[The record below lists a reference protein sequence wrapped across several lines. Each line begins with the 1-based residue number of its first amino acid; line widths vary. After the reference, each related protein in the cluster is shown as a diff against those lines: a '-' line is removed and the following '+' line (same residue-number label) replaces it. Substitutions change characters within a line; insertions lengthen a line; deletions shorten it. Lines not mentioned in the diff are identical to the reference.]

1 MTIHRIHLTTSR
13 TQPLIATKG
22 IVGAKNS
29 GLYCENEDCREFISL
44 AVGDAPRGDKIEV
57 VADPPGSQQLFVC
70 PACSHR
76 QWRFLH
82 ELVYIRLTEARRRR
96 LRRSQLS

>member
-1 MTIHRIHLTTSR
+1 M
-13 TQPLIATKG
+13 KG

-29 GLYCENEDCREFISL
+29 GLYCENEDCREFIAL
-44 AVGDAPRGDKIEV
+44 AVGAVRRGDKIEV
-57 VADPPGSQQLFVC
+57 VADPAGSQQLFVC

-82 ELVYIRLTEARRRR
+82 ELVHVRLTEASRRRPP
-96 LRRSQLS
+96 RSQVS